1 MNDLLKNP
9 LMICCIAG
17 LIAAIVSFIEHKL
30 ESGENFV
37 PDYTRYF
44 KILLLVVTLSYGVI
58 SLSNSNQFGN
68 SIQGG
73 GNSGIQGSG
82 SGIQG
87 SGSGIQGSGSG
98 IQGSGSGIQGGGI
111 QGGSIQGGSS
121 NQGGNSGSSWFS
133 TPKTETVIEKIH
145 TGNPD
150 F

>member
-9 LMICCIAG
+9 LMLCCIAG

-73 GNSGIQGSG
+73 GNSGIQGG
-82 SGIQG
+82 
-87 SGSGIQGSGSG
+87 
-98 IQGSGSGIQGGGI
+98 GIQGGGI
-111 QGGSIQGGSS
+111 QGGGIQGGGNQGSSS
-121 NQGGNSGSSWFS
+121 NQGSGSSSNQGSGSSWFS

>member
-87 SGSGIQGSGSG
+87 
-98 IQGSGSGIQGGGI
+98 GGI

>member
-9 LMICCIAG
+9 LMLCCIAG

-87 SGSGIQGSGSG
+87 SGSGIQG
-98 IQGSGSGIQGGGI
+98 GGI